1 MNKNI
6 RQLTFPFHKEE
17 TQVADGKELNVGAG
31 YVLMNISV
39 TGNAT
44 GFNLVVEAKS
54 NDIDDYT
61 PVTIANLDGYDL
73 SNTITANGKYQ
84 LSLEGFTKVRLRLS
98 SIVGGNVNV
107 IGTIVN

>member
-17 TQVADGKELNVGAG
+17 TQVTDGKELNVGAG
-31 YVLMNISV
+31 HVLMNISV

-44 GFNLVVEAKS
+44 GFNLVAEAKS

-84 LSLEGFTKVRLRLS
+84 LSLEGFTKVRLRLLKIDS
-98 SIVGGNVNV
+98 GSLSA
-107 IGTIVN
+107 IGTVVN